1 MVKTKKLYFC
11 DFCKKEINTEP
22 CKIYKAHEITT
33 CILTVVERE
42 SNLQE
47 NGELKTPLH
56 MFDICLDCAVKLC
69 KNGLSLVNGFTPPP
83 QEGGNND
90 T

>member
-1 MVKTKKLYFC
+1 MIKTKKIYFC
-11 DFCKKEINTEP
+11 DFCKKEINIEP
-22 CKIYKAHEITT
+22 CKIYKPSEITKGV
-33 CILTVVERE
+33 LTVVERE

-56 MFDICLDCAVKLC
+56 MFDICIDCAIKLC
-69 KNGLSLVNGFTPPP
+69 KNGLSLVDGFTPPP
-83 QEGGNND
+83 PEGGKNE